1 MENICYKKH
10 ICFSYHIPDNRFSLL
25 FITIFHFLHNKKPVE
40 LQFYGFLTFEYNA
53 ILR

>member
-1 MENICYKKH
+1 MKNI
-10 ICFSYHIPDNRFSLL
+10 FAYHTSSPTTVFLYCLLL
-25 FITIFHFLHNKKPVE
+25 FFIFLHNKKPVE